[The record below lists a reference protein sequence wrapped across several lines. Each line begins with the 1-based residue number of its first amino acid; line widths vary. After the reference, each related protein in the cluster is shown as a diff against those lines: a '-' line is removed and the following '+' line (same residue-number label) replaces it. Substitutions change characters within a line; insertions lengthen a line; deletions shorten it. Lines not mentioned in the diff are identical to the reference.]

1 MYILVCYFIL
11 INPETPTQMQIYS
24 VKLLLTSLMISI
36 GFLFLPG
43 VGHAQTA
50 KSILEQTFYGSSVQD
65 ANFTQSGKVYL
76 WQEFTITTL
85 YDDGSFVGYGKTVMK
100 LDDDVYTYKADMKG
114 YFNQAEWTVTYEST
128 YDTYA
133 DALPD
138 GLRWCKGY
146 GTVHVYSVEGKPG
159 HYMLQ
164 GTTHDSC
171 GGTSSFEAVDY
182 E

>member
-1 MYILVCYFIL
+1 MQFKSFRLLFVGL
-11 INPETPTQMQIYS
+11 I
-24 VKLLLTSLMISI
+24 ISI
-36 GFLFLPG
+36 SFFMLPLSG
-43 VGHAQTA
+43 QAQTA

-76 WQEFTITTL
+76 WQEFTISTL

-100 LDDDVYTYKADMKG
+100 LDDYVYTYKADMKG
-114 YFNQAEWTVTYEST
+114 YFNQAEWTVTFETT

-171 GGTSSFEAVDY
+171 GGTSDFEAVDY
-182 E
+182 K